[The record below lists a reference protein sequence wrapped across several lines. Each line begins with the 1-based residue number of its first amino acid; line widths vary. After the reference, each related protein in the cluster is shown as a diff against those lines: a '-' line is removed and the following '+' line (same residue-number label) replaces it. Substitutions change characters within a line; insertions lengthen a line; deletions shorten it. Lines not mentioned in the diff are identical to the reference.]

1 MKLSHLKL
9 SLISLFLWESQVLA
23 QTQALESSSVGM
35 NSQAIPKP
43 TAFEDPLEVD
53 LDPYQ
58 PEPIKNA
65 TAQAAGGYRQAQD
78 EVGQGFIQ
86 GSALFIDQN
95 ERSISD
101 RRLNWDLGMSSDY
114 SGLIGT
120 SIREDKKFGAH
131 RFNLELGY
139 NGRAFKGDGAGLEE
153 IYQAANRLA
162 RDFSQYQSP
171 ETTRADAAVRLG
183 DTIRLGTQSSLAVSG
198 EFRQDHYQIKD
209 ALDDGSV
216 YEAAAVRWQ
225 LGLGRE
231 SSLDSS
237 FRRSV
242 IIYRDH
248 RNDFDQS
255 QDLNEAEVQ
264 YLQPISTDYIGG
276 IGYRSLD
283 GEKNGPLVSVTRKP
297 DVRLQAQ
304 GRLSYLIDGDESQT
318 LASLRSQ
325 YLWTRNL
332 RMTLNLEQG
341 IDLLASYGSLTTNN
355 QTRDRQQR
363 LNRAYEMDWAYVTR
377 YSTYSLVLI
386 SNRQDY
392 ADSQFSQQEGRIQID
407 YRVNTLDRLIS
418 ALAFRGVS
426 EKGQVANPIDR
437 RYGSV
442 SGDWR
447 HYWGL
452 DSKLFGAKS
461 FMQIGLRF
469 ERLWE
474 GEGELERRSLTLALG
489 QEWL

>member
-23 QTQALESSSVGM
+23 QTQALEPSSVGV
-35 NSQAIPKP
+35 NSQAVPKP
-43 TAFEDPLEVD
+43 IDLESPEEIAGEV
-53 LDPYQ
+53 YQ
-58 PEPIKNA
+58 AEPIRKLSGLG
-65 TAQAAGGYRQAQD
+65 AAGYRQAQD

-86 GSALFIDQN
+86 GSVLYLDEN

-101 RRLNWDLGMSSDY
+101 RRLNWDLGISSDY

-120 SIREDKKFGAH
+120 RIREEQRFGSH
-131 RFNLELGY
+131 RLNLELGY
-139 NGRAFKGDGAGLEE
+139 NGRAFKGDGASLEE
-153 IYQAANRLA
+153 IYQAANRLGQ
-162 RDFSQYQSP
+162 DFSQYQSP
-171 ETTRADAAVRLG
+171 ETTRADSGVRLG
-183 DTIRLGTQSSLAVSG
+183 DTIRLGTQSSLSLSG

-216 YEAAAVRWQ
+216 YEAGAVRWQ
-225 LGLGRE
+225 LGLGRDR
-231 SSLDSS
+231 SLDSS

-264 YLQPISTDYIGG
+264 YVQPVSSDFLGG

-283 GEKNGPLVSVTRKP
+283 GDRNGPLLSLTRKP
-297 DVRLQAQ
+297 DERLQSQA
-304 GRLSYLIDGDESQT
+304 RLSYLIDGDDSQT

-332 RMTLNLEQG
+332 RMTLNFEQG

-363 LNRAYEMDWAYVTR
+363 LNRAYEMDWAYTSR
-377 YSTYSLVLI
+377 YSTYSLILI

-392 ADSQFSQQEGRIQID
+392 SDSQFAQQEGRIQID

-418 ALAFRGVS
+418 AVAYRGVL

-452 DSKLFGAKS
+452 DSRLFGARS

-474 GEGELERRSLTLALG
+474 GEGELERKSLSLALG